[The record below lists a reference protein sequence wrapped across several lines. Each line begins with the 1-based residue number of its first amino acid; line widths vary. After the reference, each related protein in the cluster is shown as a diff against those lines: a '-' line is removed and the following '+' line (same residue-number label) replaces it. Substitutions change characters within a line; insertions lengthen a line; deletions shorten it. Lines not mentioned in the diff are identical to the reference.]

1 MGAAHAPVASN
12 GEVILEVEQEVI
24 RGHGAALEE
33 VARNPV
39 RRVLALEVVGEFTVG
54 EDVNEELPAWAQPAG
69 DFCHEELVVLHVLE
83 HLDGNHT
90 VERGVTGFEFIHI
103 RSQDAHIFESP
114 PRRFGVDVGFLGG
127 GVGNAC
133 DAGVRVFFRHPEGE
147 ASPAAAEFQHILSI
161 AELGSLAA
169 EGQHGL
175 LGFGK
180 SRILARPVAG
190 AVFHAGTEDEFEEV
204 GRHLVV
210 LFIRR
215 LGLDGNRAAL
225 EFFDECAQGL
235 ALRDGVG
242 LSLLAEFFGKQVAN
256 ADANGGVWQEISG
269 EKVVDGDHGFLGIQG
284 MNGLVRRW

>member
-1 MGAAHAPVASN
+1 MCAAHAPVASN
-12 GEVILEVEQEVI
+12 GEVILEVEQEVV

-33 VARNPV
+33 VARDPV
-39 RRVLALEVVGEFTVG
+39 RWVFTLEVVGEFAVG
-54 EDVNEELPAWAQPAG
+54 EDVNEELPAWAQPAC

-90 VERGVTGFEFIHI
+90 VERGGAGFEFIHV
-103 RSQDAHIFESP
+103 RSQDADIFESP
-114 PRRFGVDVGFLGG
+114 PRCFGVDVGFLSG

-133 DAGVRVFFRHPEGE
+133 DAGVRVFFRHPERE

-161 AELGSLAA
+161 GELGALAA
-169 EGQHGL
+169 EGEHGL

-180 SRILARPVAG
+180 GRVLARPVAG
-190 AVFHAGTEDEFEEV
+190 AVFHAGTEDEFEKIS
-204 GRHLVV
+204 RHLVV
-210 LFIRR
+210 LLIGC
-215 LGLDGNRAAL
+215 LGLDGDRAAL
-225 EFFDECAQGL
+225 QFFDESTQGL

-242 LSLLAEFFGKQVAN
+242 FCFFAELFGQQVAN
-256 ADANGGVWQEISG
+256 ANANGCIRQEISG